1 MARILIIDDDEV
13 ARITSGAVLEAAGFH
28 VAYAADGSE
37 GVAEYVQA
45 PFDVV
50 VVDLV
55 MPVKSGL
62 RTIGELREIDADVR
76 VIAMTGVA
84 PADLDLAEGFGALHT
99 LTKPIEP
106 RHLRRAV
113 ESLLGSPGPR

>member
-13 ARITSGAVLEAAGFH
+13 ARLTSGAVLEAAGH
-28 VAYAADGSE
+28 DITYASDGSE
-37 GVAEYVQA
+37 GVAAYADA

-55 MPVKSGL
+55 MPVKGGL
-62 RTIGELREIDADVR
+62 RTIRELRELDADAR
-76 VIAMTGVA
+76 VVAVTGVA
-84 PADLDLAEGFGALHT
+84 PADLDLAEGMGALYT

-106 RHLRRAV
+106 VHLRRAV
-113 ESLLGSPGPR
+113 ESLLTGPGPR